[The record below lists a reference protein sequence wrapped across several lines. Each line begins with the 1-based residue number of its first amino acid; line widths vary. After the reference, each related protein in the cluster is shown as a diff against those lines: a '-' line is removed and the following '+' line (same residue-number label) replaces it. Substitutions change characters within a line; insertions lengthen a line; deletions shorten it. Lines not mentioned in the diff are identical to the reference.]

1 VFLSALQRKLEEAHR
16 VRTFRYSLTLMFIVC
31 FYDLSRILTF
41 YLLVSKMEMKKIS
54 DEIKGKKRQIA
65 SLEREIAHATLGSQ
79 GKADELELS
88 PVMFYICFGCLLSLY

>member
-1 VFLSALQRKLEEAHR
+1 
-16 VRTFRYSLTLMFIVC
+16 
-31 FYDLSRILTF
+31 
-41 YLLVSKMEMKKIS
+41 MEMKKIS